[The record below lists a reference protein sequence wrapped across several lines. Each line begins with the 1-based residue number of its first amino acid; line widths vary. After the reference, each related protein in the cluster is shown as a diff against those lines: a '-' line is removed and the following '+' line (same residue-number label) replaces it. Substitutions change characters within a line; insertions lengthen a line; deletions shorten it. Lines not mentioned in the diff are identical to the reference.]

1 MEEVVMRSFDAG
13 ILTVTLNRPEQLNAM
28 TWPMMGQL
36 LAALRDAAA
45 DPAVRVV
52 VLTGAGRGFCSGGDI
67 RTGEQVDELDPAAV
81 KWSGDPLWKTTEQRV
96 SQVLRYV
103 ENSVL
108 LHTMAK
114 PTIAMVRGPCAGAG
128 LCLAAACDFRILS
141 ETAVFT
147 TVFANVARSGDYGG
161 SYLLHHLVGPAKA
174 RELYLLAD
182 KFDAKEADRLGLATK
197 LVPDADLETATMALA
212 QRLAKG
218 PAIAYRYI
226 KRNLNAAETGSF
238 RDVLEME
245 AMNMMRCSATEDA
258 RESGRAFKERRPP
271 VFKGM

>member
-1 MEEVVMRSFDAG
+1 MEEVVLRSFDAG